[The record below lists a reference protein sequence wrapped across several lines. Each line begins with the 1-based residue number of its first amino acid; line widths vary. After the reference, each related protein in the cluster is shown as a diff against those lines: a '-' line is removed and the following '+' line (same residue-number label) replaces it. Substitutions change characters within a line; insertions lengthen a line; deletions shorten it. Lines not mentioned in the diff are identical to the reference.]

1 MIKRLIFD
9 VDGTLIV
16 GVDFIESVK
25 RTLKRFNIYSEE
37 NLENFLKAI
46 KTYETKYNSYNK
58 KDYLNHFGD
67 NLGIKLTDNFLDIFF
82 EELKDCIPSKNEKLI
97 NTIKELSEKYEMVLL
112 TNYFGK
118 SQLNRLNNMQ
128 IGQYFTEYYGEE
140 LIKPNKEIYIKA
152 CGKHHPSE
160 CVMIGDDL
168 VLDIKGAKEQGL
180 NAIFVNSK
188 NIDIESKD
196 IIKVDKVEEI
206 TIDLINNI

>member
-1 MIKRLIFD
+1 MVKRLIFD

-152 CGKHHPSE
+152 CGKHYPSE